1 MFALYTQCLY
11 TQFLFWKVLYGW
23 FLRLFVYHYIYLYTS
38 IFVSE
43 TMLSSIFV
51 QSDCSFAAIIL
62 MVNKQVNKLADLPG
76 KGFL

>member
-23 FLRLFVYHYIYLYTS
+23 FLRLFVYHHIYLYTS

-51 QSDCSFAAIIL
+51 QSDYSFAAIIL
-62 MVNKQVNKLADLPG
+62 MVNKQVNKLVDLPG
-76 KGFL
+76 KSFL